1 MLIISFMVSMSALA
15 FEVNFGGSEDKEA
28 VATNIAIATMTGFD
42 NGYMTG
48 VTAVGTVSPDFTYVF
63 PEFTNTYPEQEVT
76 KAPQG
81 ENTWVDKEEAKPE
94 YRNPIY
100 VEGADTVSCGMYVGY
115 SVMITDPIAV
125 KSGAISIEYDHEIF
139 TLDYASWYLPDSP
152 VISHVNYEQ
161 SNGVFAYAEPAH
173 LTGEVFYVSFYVNY
187 GIPYGYT
194 GITFDLILKDE
205 NQKDVEVE
213 DPHMSVYVGCNSHYY
228 EAIVRDS
235 ALAKY
240 ATCNS
245 YADYYYSCA
254 NCGHNDYS
262 SRFTYYEGGYAEHE
276 ISKHWHVDEET
287 HWHGCS
293 YCHEVDT
300 DKGEHTFGKW
310 VTVKEATKEEPGLK
324 ECSCTVCGFTKSE
337 TVKYKNPNKVDT
349 DTTEEPE
356 TTTPVTEATTAAQG
370 GNTIINIS
378 GCGASVSLSA
388 IAILPILATG
398 AAIIKKKE
406 D

>member
-1 MLIISFMVSMSALA
+1 MLIISLMVSMSALA
-15 FEVNFGGSEDKEA
+15 FEVNFGGSEDKEV

-48 VTAVGTVSPDFTYVF
+48 VTAIGSVSPDFTYVF
-63 PEFTNTYPEQEVT
+63 PEIEVT
-76 KAPQG
+76 KTPQG
-81 ENTWVDKEEAKPE
+81 ENTWVDKDEANPE
-94 YRNPIY
+94 YYKPIV
-100 VEGADTVSCGMYVGY
+100 VEGPDQICVGEYVTYCVSVYNPL
-115 SVMITDPIAV
+115 IV
-125 KSGAISIEYDHEIF
+125 KAGAISFKYDENVLSIVDMGWNADATPF
-139 TLDYASWYLPDSP
+139 IQS
-152 VISHVNYEQ
+152 VNYEQ
-161 SNGVFAYAEPAH
+161 RNGVFAYADP
-173 LTGEVFYVSFYVNY
+173 TEVKGSIFYVTFYVDYNAS
-187 GIPYGYT
+187 YGYT
-194 GITFDLILKDE
+194 DVIFDLILKDE
-205 NQKDVEVE
+205 NQNDIEFE
-213 DPHMSVYVGCNSHYY
+213 DPYVSAYVGCNSHYY
-228 EAIVRDS
+228 DAIVRDS

-245 YADYYYSCA
+245 YAEYYYSCA
-254 NCGHNDYS
+254 NCGHNDLY

-356 TTTPVTEATTAAQG
+356 TTTAVTEATTAAQG
-370 GNTIINIS
+370 GNTVINIS

-388 IAILPILATG
+388 LAILPILATG

>member
-1 MLIISFMVSMSALA
+1 MLIISLMVSMSALA

-48 VTAVGTVSPDFTYVF
+48 VTAVGSIRPDFTYVGSAS
-63 PEFTNTYPEQEVT
+63 PEAT
-76 KAPQG
+76 KAPVA
-81 ENTWVDKEEAKPE
+81 EDTWVDKDEEKPE
-94 YRNPIY
+94 YRQPIMIEAPDNIVVGEHVSY
-100 VEGADTVSCGMYVGY
+100 SIVINDPMIVKAGAVSLKYDE
-115 SVMITDPIAV
+115 SVFSIVDMGWIAEPAPFIQ
-125 KSGAISIEYDHEIF
+125 S
-139 TLDYASWYLPDSP
+139 
-152 VISHVNYEQ
+152 VNYDQ
-161 SNGVFAYAEPAH
+161 KNGVFAYADP
-173 LTGEVFYVSFYVNY
+173 TSFSGCVFYVVFDVNEY
-187 GIPYGYT
+187 ASYGYT
-194 GITFDLILKDE
+194 DIFFDLILKDE
-205 NQKDVEVE
+205 NQKDIDLE
-213 DPHMSVYVGCNSHYY
+213 DLYISSYIGCNSHYY
-228 EAIVRDS
+228 DTIVRDS

-300 DKGEHTFGKW
+300 DIEKHTFGKW

-370 GNTIINIS
+370 GNTVINIS